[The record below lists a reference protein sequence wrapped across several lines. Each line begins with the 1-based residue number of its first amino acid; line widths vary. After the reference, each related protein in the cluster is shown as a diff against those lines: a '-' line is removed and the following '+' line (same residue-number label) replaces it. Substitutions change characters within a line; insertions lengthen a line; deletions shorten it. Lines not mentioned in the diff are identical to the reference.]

1 VRALLQRVSEAE
13 VRVGGVIAGQIGV
26 GLVVLLGIGK
36 EDTEI
41 VGDVL
46 ARRITELRIFPD
58 EMGKINRSLME
69 VAGEALVVSQFTLY
83 ADTRRGRRP
92 GFTDAAPPELAEHLY
107 ERFCAS
113 LEALEVPVE
122 QGVFGAEMDVAL
134 VNDGPFTIWLDT
146 DQSASG

>member
-1 VRALLQRVSEAE
+1 MRALLQRVSEAE

-41 VGDVL
+41 VGDAL

-83 ADTRRGRRP
+83 ADTSRGNRP
-92 GFTDAAPPELAEHLY
+92 SYTQAAPAEVARPLY
-107 ERFCAS
+107 ERLC
-113 LEALEVPVE
+113 EALGAARGAFGEHMTVE
-122 QGVFGAEMDVAL
+122 LAG
-134 VNDGPFTIWLDT
+134 DGPVTVMLET
-146 DQSASG
+146 